1 MVIKRKR
8 GWEIG
13 ENKVTPESAF
23 LNRRNLLIG
32 GGVAVAAGA
41 IGGFA
46 LLNKG
51 PMTPAQA
58 APPPGPGPAVAA
70 AAGDPSRDLYP
81 AIRNAKYVVERPA
94 TAEAITETYN
104 NFYEYGEDK
113 SISRKAEQLKTRP
126 WEIKIDGLVEKP
138 FTIGFDD
145 LIRKMP
151 LEERIYRHR
160 CVEAWSFVVPWT
172 GFQLSKL
179 VELAK
184 PLSSA
189 TYLKM
194 ETFNDPKMA
203 PGLSAFW
210 YPWPY
215 VEGLT
220 MAEATNELAFMVT
233 GAYGKPVVNAMGA
246 PLRLHV
252 PWKYGFK
259 SVKSIVRFSFVTDRP
274 KTFWELTGPA
284 EYGFWANVNPG
295 VAHPRWS
302 QQMERDLGTGTLI
315 PTKLYN
321 GYADF
326 VASIYTNLRSEKLFK

>member
-8 GWEIG
+8 GWEIS
-13 ENKVTPESAF
+13 ENKVTPESVYF
-23 LNRRNLLIG
+23 NRRNLLIG
-32 GGVAVAAGA
+32 GGGAVAAGA
-41 IGGFA
+41 VGGLA
-46 LLNKG
+46 LLNQSA
-51 PMTPAQA
+51 MTPVGGAL
-58 APPPGPGPAVAA
+58 
-70 AAGDPSRDLYP
+70 AAGTDPTLDLYP
-81 AIRNAKYVVERPA
+81 AMKNAKFVDAGRPV
-94 TAEAITETYN
+94 TAEMITETYN
-104 NFYEYGEDK
+104 NFYEYGTDK
-113 SISRKAEQLKTRP
+113 NVSRGSGSLKTRP
-126 WEIKIDGLVEKP
+126 WQIKVDGLVEKP
-138 FTIGFDD
+138 FTIGIDD
-145 LIRKMP
+145 LIRKIP

-184 PLSSA
+184 PTSAA
-189 TYLKM
+189 TYVRM

-203 PGLSAFW
+203 PGMNQFF

-233 GAYGKPVVNAMGA
+233 GAYGKPVVNVMGA
-246 PLRLHV
+246 PLRLHL

-259 SVKSIVRFSFVTDRP
+259 SIKSIVRFSFVTDRP
-274 KTFWELTGPA
+274 KNFWQLLAPD

-295 VAHPRWS
+295 VPHPRWS
-302 QQMERDLGTGTLI
+302 QQMETDISTGNKI

-321 GYADF
+321 GYADY
-326 VASIYTNLRSEKLFK
+326 VASIYTNLRSEKLYM

>member
-1 MVIKRKR
+1 MFIKRKR
-8 GWEIG
+8 GWEIS
-13 ENKVTPESAF
+13 ENKAAPESVF
-23 LNRRNLLIG
+23 NRRNLLIG
-32 GGVAVAAGA
+32 GGAAVAVGSVGA
-41 IGGFA
+41 FA
-46 LLNKG
+46 LLNNQG
-51 PMTPAQA
+51 PMAPALAA
-58 APPPGPGPAVAA
+58 APTPAVAG
-70 AAGDPSRDLYP
+70 GDPTRDLYP
-81 AIRNAKYVVERPA
+81 ATVNAKYVSDRPV
-94 TAEAITETYN
+94 TDEKITTTYN

-113 SISRKAEQLKTRP
+113 SPYKNAGRLITRP
-126 WEIKIDGLVEKP
+126 WEITVDGMVEKP
-138 FTIGFDD
+138 FKIGFDD

-151 LEERIYRHR
+151 VEERVYRHR
-160 CVEAWSFVVPWT
+160 CVEAWSFVVPWS

-179 VELAK
+179 IELAK
-184 PLSSA
+184 PLASA

-203 PGLSAFW
+203 PAQSSFL

-220 MAEATNELAFMVT
+220 MAEATNELAFIVT
-233 GAYGKPVVNAMGA
+233 GAYGKPAPNVMGA

-259 SVKSIVRFSFVTDRP
+259 SIKSIKRFSFTDQRP
-274 KTFWELTGPA
+274 KTFWELTGPS

-302 QQMERDLGTGTLI
+302 QQMERDIGAGKLI

-321 GYADF
+321 GYAEF
-326 VASIYTNLRSEKLFK
+326 VSGIYTNLRNEKLFM

>member
-1 MVIKRKR
+1 MMIKRKR

-13 ENKVTPESAF
+13 ENKVTPEALF
-23 LNRRNLLIG
+23 LNRRNILMG
-32 GGVAVAAGA
+32 GGAILAAGA
-41 IGGFA
+41 LAGCGQA
-46 LLNKG
+46 S
-51 PMTPAQA
+51 TPAAAQQA
-58 APPPGPGPAVAA
+58 AAPGPATAG
-70 AAGDPSRDLYP
+70 GDPTRDLYP
-81 AIRNAKYVVERPA
+81 AMRNPKYVVERPV
-94 TAEAITETYN
+94 TAETITETYN

-113 SISRKAEQLKTRP
+113 SVYRKADQLRTRP
-126 WEIKIDGLVEKP
+126 WEVKIDGLVEKP
-138 FTIGFDD
+138 FTISFDD

-151 LEERIYRHR
+151 IEERVYRHR

-189 TYLKM
+189 KYLKM

-203 PGLSAFW
+203 PGLGAFW

-215 VEGLT
+215 VEALT
-220 MAEATNELAFMVT
+220 MEEANNELAFLVT
-233 GAYGKPVVNAMGA
+233 GAYGKPVVNVMGA

-259 SVKSIVRFSFVTDRP
+259 SIKSIVHFSFVMDRP
-274 KTFWELTGPA
+274 KTFWELTGPS

-295 VAHPRWS
+295 VAHARWS
-302 QQMERDLGTGTLI
+302 QQMERDLGTGSLI

-326 VASIYTNLRSEKLFK
+326 VASLYTNLRSEKLFK